1 MRIQDLSEQPNRDAT
16 IASMASDYYQVLGL
30 ERTASDN
37 EIKKAYRRLAMK
49 YHPDRNPGNEKEATE
64 KFKEINE
71 AYGVLGDPEKRK
83 QYDTYG
89 TVGNIGDIFTSGGTR
104 ATFED
109 VMRDFGG
116 LGLGLDFLDGIFGE
130 ALRGGG
136 YRVQFGNMGG
146 GARRRGKQGGFR
158 VEDLFGGGR
167 QGPKTVRY
175 ELTITGEEAEK
186 GVTKRLTRNGRRL
199 EVKVPAGVSTGSTV
213 KLSNACTITDG
224 CQGDILVRI
233 KVK

>member
-1 MRIQDLSEQPNRDAT
+1 
-16 IASMASDYYQVLGL
+16 MAKDYYQILGV
-30 ERTASDN
+30 ERSASDAD
-37 EIKKAYRRLAMK
+37 IKKAYRRLAMK

-71 AYGVLGDPEKRK
+71 AYGVLGDPEKK
-83 QYDTYG
+83 QQYDTYG
-89 TVGNIGDIFTSGGTR
+89 TVGNLGDIFSSGGTR

-116 LGLGLDFLDGIFGE
+116 LGLGLDFLDNIFGD
-130 ALRGGG
+130 ALRGRG
-136 YRVQFGNMGG
+136 YRVQFGNMGR
-146 GARRRGKQGGFR
+146 GARRGARQGGFR
-158 VEDLFGGGR
+158 MEDLFGGAR
-167 QGPKTVRY
+167 QEPKVVRY
-175 ELTITGEEAEK
+175 ELSVTAEEAEK

-199 EVKVPAGVSTGSTV
+199 EVKVPPGVTTGSTV